1 VHKSIGP
8 NDIPNWIFRDFSPW
22 LAEPICAI
30 FNESVRQGV
39 FPSAWKMANVV
50 PVPKVTPPKSIESDL
65 RPISLTPTLSKIFES
80 FVGNWILTEIE
91 TKIDPRQYGALKGKS
106 TTHELVDLLHHWHQA
121 LDSNSSVRAVFIDY
135 AKAFDHVDHTIIIR
149 KLSELGVPP
158 VLIRWMA
165 SFLCDRQQRVKLS
178 DCFSDWLT
186 LKGGM
191 PQGSFMGPLTF

>member
-1 VHKSIGP
+1 
-8 NDIPNWIFRDFSPW
+8 
-22 LAEPICAI
+22 
-30 FNESVRQGV
+30 
-39 FPSAWKMANVV
+39 M
-50 PVPKVTPPKSIESDL
+50 
-65 RPISLTPTLSKIFES
+65 SKIFES

-121 LDSNSSVRAVFIDY
+121 LDNNSSVRAVFIDY

-149 KLSELGVPP
+149 KLSELGVSP
-158 VLIRWMA
+158 VLTRWMA

-186 LKGGM
+186 LN
-191 PQGSFMGPLTF
+191 